1 MKDKI
6 RGSLIGGAAGDALG
20 YTIEF
25 MGEYGIFS
33 RYGKD
38 GIQSYELDPYSGKA
52 VISDDTQMTLFTA
65 FAVIAERCCA
75 GSGGRFDDLRSYLSL
90 AYQDWYDTQELS
102 FKEVRRS
109 GIYSEKFIKY
119 PDSMLPVMLKN
130 IPELFYRRAP
140 GITCLSALYHRRSD
154 TDSSEE
160 VKSFIAS
167 KINNSKG
174 CGGVMRV
181 APIGMI
187 KGRTIEEINIEGA
200 EAAAVTHNHSL
211 GYISAAVFSHIIN
224 RIIFPVGSMTLKE
237 IVEEARDTAARLFA
251 DDENIEEMVN
261 VIDKAIE
268 LSENSEPDLD
278 NIHLLGEGWV
288 GEEAL
293 AIALYCSL
301 KYENDFSKALIASV
315 NHKGDSDSTGA
326 ITGNIVGAIC
336 GYEAMEQKWKDNL
349 ELSDLIINIADMLC

>member
-38 GIQSYELDPYSGKA
+38 GIQSYALDPYSGKA
-52 VISDDTQMTLFTA
+52 IISDDTQMTLFTA
-65 FAVIAERCCA
+65 FAVIAERCCTDC
-75 GSGGRFDDLRSYLSL
+75 GGRCGDLRSYLNL

-102 FKEVRRS
+102 FKEVGRS
-109 GIYSEKFIKY
+109 GIYSEKFIRY
-119 PDSMLPVMLKN
+119 PESMLPVMLKN
-130 IPELFYRRAP
+130 HPELFYRRAP
-140 GITCLSALYHRRSD
+140 GITCLSALYHRRSE
-154 TDSSEE
+154 TNNGEE
-160 VKSFIAS
+160 IKSFIAS

-211 GYISAAVFSHIIN
+211 GYIPAAVFGHIIN
-224 RIIFPVGSMTLKE
+224 RIIYPTDSMTLRQ
-237 IVEEARDTAARLFA
+237 IIEEARDTAARLFA
-251 DDENIEEMVN
+251 DDENIEKMVN
-261 VIDKAIE
+261 IIDKAIQ

-278 NIHLLGEGWV
+278 NIHRLGEGWV

-336 GYEAMEQKWKDNL
+336 GYEAMEQKWKDDL